1 MNHVQDQMIPVVEVT
16 AEAVVVSTGEVVTN
30 PILMQGKIKWYDA
43 VKGYGF
49 IHTEDGKDVF
59 VHRTGIKDA
68 QFGLDKDQEVQFE
81 IKESDRGPVAF
92 DVEVI

>member
-1 MNHVQDQMIPVVEVT
+1 MEVT

>member
-1 MNHVQDQMIPVVEVT
+1 MIPVVEVT